1 MTEEMFHWCQ
11 LANGDKRTAGY
22 IEARGAKVG
31 AQVELID
38 LDGALWQVLTVG
50 DAVPKEQV
58 RQNEKRFKAFQDS
71 LKGGG
76 IDQ

>member
-1 MTEEMFHWCQ
+1 MSDTYHWCQ

-31 AQVELID
+31 NRVEMID
-38 LDGALWQVLTVG
+38 LDGEYWDVLTVG
-50 DAVPKEQV
+50 DAVTKEHV
-58 RQNEKRFKAFQDS
+58 RKNEMRFKDFQES

-76 IDQ
+76 IA